1 MKELNGILS
10 IKTLKIA
17 LLDFVWKIL
26 KQGVLQP
33 VSFNISS
40 YMLLLKEQHV
50 VDGTCGSDLHVSL
63 IQCSFSFQVERIL
76 MNLP

>member
-26 KQGVLQP
+26 KQGILQP
-33 VSFNISS
+33 VSF
-40 YMLLLKEQHV
+40 QH
-50 VDGTCGSDLHVSL
+50 
-63 IQCSFSFQVERIL
+63 
-76 MNLP
+76 